1 MLCVTFYSFYSLWCL
16 LDGGRGDIYMCI
28 ENLYVCNAFFL
39 LLVNSFR
46 ENEIVSVVCVPFLMA

>member
-1 MLCVTFYSFYSLWCL
+1 MSAM
-16 LDGGRGDIYMCI
+16 R
-28 ENLYVCNAFFL
+28 FFL